1 MASLNQRAWKI
12 AEEAMRAADDLRLA
26 VHMVGGATI
35 LDCGIQ
41 AVGGLQ
47 AGLLLARVCLSDLA
61 EVSLVPGSIQGIPAP
76 SIQVFSDD
84 PVRACMASQYAG
96 WQISAGK
103 FFAMGSGPMRAAY
116 GKEEL
121 FDRIGGK
128 ETALLAVGVLETR
141 QIPNEEVI
149 EFLSARLGLPAQ
161 QLMLLAAPTAS
172 IAGNVQVVAR
182 SLETALHKLYELE
195 FDLSQVVSGYGV
207 APLPPVAAHDLV
219 GIGRTNDAILYG
231 GSVIITV
238 RSDDDILAEVGP
250 KVPSSASD
258 DHGAPFGAIFERYD
272 RDFYKIDPML
282 FSPAMITFHNL
293 TTGRSHT
300 FGRLEPEILQASFFG
315 SS

>member
-207 APLPPVAAHDLV
+207 APPASRRRSRS
-219 GIGRTNDAILYG
+219 GRHWPNQRRDSLWRLCHYH
-231 GSVIITV
+231 
-238 RSDDDILAEVGP
+238 RS
-250 KVPSSASD
+250 
-258 DHGAPFGAIFERYD
+258 F
-272 RDFYKIDPML
+272 
-282 FSPAMITFHNL
+282 
-293 TTGRSHT
+293 
-300 FGRLEPEILQASFFG
+300 
-315 SS
+315 